1 MTVSNAGTPRLE
13 MLALSK
19 VMERDWTRDLVE
31 RFLGE
36 PHERRANARHPN
48 RNPMRLYL
56 LSDVERVETEDDFLA
71 AFAVARDRSTIM
83 RASNKARTE
92 RLSETILPD
101 DVIVESVDLSD
112 LLRAAIDRH
121 EAFAGLR
128 DLRSPRTTR
137 KTHDGPF
144 LDRICVEYAVCALVR
159 YDRRVDGLFRRIGIV
174 RASAVVRDRT
184 FEAVAKTYPTLGH
197 ECERQ
202 RADPTIPFRAPWIGI
217 R

>member
-1 MTVSNAGTPRLE
+1 MTVSSPGTPRLE
-13 MLALSK
+13 MLTLSK
-19 VMERDWTRDLVE
+19 VMERGWTTDLVE

-36 PHERRANARHPN
+36 PHERRANARHPS
-48 RNPMRLYL
+48 RSPMRLYL
-56 LSDVERVETEDDFLA
+56 LSDVERIETQDDFVA
-71 AFAVARDRSTIM
+71 AFANASDRSAGR
-83 RASNKARTE
+83 RASTKARTE
-92 RLSETILPD
+92 RLSATILPE
-101 DVIVESVDLSD
+101 DVIVRSVDLSD

-159 YDRRVDGLFRRIGIV
+159 YDRRIDGLFRRMGIA
-174 RASAVVRDRT
+174 RASAVVRERT

>member
-1 MTVSNAGTPRLE
+1 
-13 MLALSK
+13 MLTLSK
-19 VMERDWTRDLVE
+19 VMERGWTKHLVE

-36 PHERRANARHPN
+36 PHERRTNARDPS

-56 LSDVERVETEDDFLA
+56 LSDVERIETQDDFVT
-71 AFAVARDRSTIM
+71 AFANARDRS
-83 RASNKARTE
+83 ASRHASTRARTE
-92 RLSETILPD
+92 GLSKTILPD
-101 DVIVESVDLSD
+101 DVIVKSVDMSD

-121 EAFAGLR
+121 EAFAGPR
-128 DLRSPRTTR
+128 GIRSPQATR
-137 KTHDGPF
+137 GTQDGPF
-144 LDRICVEYAVCALVR
+144 LDRICVEYAVCTLVR
-159 YDRRVDGLFRRIGIV
+159 YDRRIDGLFRRMGIA

>member
-1 MTVSNAGTPRLE
+1 
-13 MLALSK
+13 
-19 VMERDWTRDLVE
+19 
-31 RFLGE
+31 
-36 PHERRANARHPN
+36 
-48 RNPMRLYL
+48 MRLYL

-121 EAFAGLR
+121 EALAGLR